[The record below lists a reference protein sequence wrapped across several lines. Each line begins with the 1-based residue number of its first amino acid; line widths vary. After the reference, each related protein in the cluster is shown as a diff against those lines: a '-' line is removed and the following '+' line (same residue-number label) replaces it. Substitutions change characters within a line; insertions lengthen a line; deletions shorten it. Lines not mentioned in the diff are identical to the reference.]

1 MLMNVRYGLI
11 IVDMFVRIW
20 WGFLCVFVSRVLLVL
35 GIIVEVMKYKCQNF
49 YLFYFYNIGI
59 KFYFILN
66 VQMLMNVEILE
77 FVSLVGVLIFRE
89 VISVFVFRDIFRV
102 LIENFVL
109 VRILLVRKFKDFK
122 QLCKFCYFMKFWV
135 LNILSIVLDQREGNC
150 FFELIG
156 GRCVFIYFYRM
167 INQECCCSGV
177 AAWGFV
183 CSRCFVQGFS
193 KFMIEVVLG

>member
-1 MLMNVRYGLI
+1 MI
-11 IVDMFVRIW
+11 Q
-20 WGFLCVFVSRVLLVL
+20 VL
-35 GIIVEVMKYKCQNF
+35 
-49 YLFYFYNIGI
+49 

-89 VISVFVFRDIFRV
+89 VISVFVFLDIFRV

-122 QLCKFCYFMKFWV
+122 QLCKFCYFMKFLV

-177 AAWGFV
+177 AVWGFV